1 MSSADRSADD
11 SGGLLE
17 RVAGYLLNA
26 TVLERIGIA
35 VGATAFAIGIGL
47 IIVALAGYNPVRFAT
62 QMVVGAFGSERAIA
76 RTLRFSTLFILA
88 GLAVAVAF
96 RAGVFNIGVQGQ
108 LVVGGFAC
116 VMSIVWSAPYLP
128 GGVLGGVLL
137 IGIGILSALVAG
149 GLYGALP
156 GVLKAYAGAN
166 EIITTIMLNF
176 IAIGVVGWLVNGP
189 VRGEDARSVR
199 TEQLPD
205 YVSFPQ
211 IVFSDSSF
219 SIIGLGIAILTVIGV
234 AFVFTR
240 TRYGYDMV
248 TSGYQATAARF
259 SGVDSERT
267 IVATM
272 TFSGMVAGL
281 VGAIFAI
288 MIQGSFTDP
297 AGIGNYGFDGIAV
310 SLLAANNP
318 IGVIPAGILFGGL
331 ESAGSHIQIRSDV
344 PVQLINGIIGLVVLF
359 VAVPELFRMIGARM
373 GLGGG
378 SDE

>member
-1 MSSADRSADD
+1 MSSVSDTDESKSRF
-11 SGGLLE
+11 E
-17 RVAGYLLNA
+17 RIAGYLLDA

-35 VGATAFAIGIGL
+35 VGSTVFALAIGL
-47 IIVALAGYNPVRFAT
+47 VIVALAGYNPFRFAT
-62 QMVVGAFGSERAIA
+62 QLVVGAFGSERAIA
-76 RTLRFSTLFILA
+76 RTLRFSTLFVLA

-108 LVVGGFAC
+108 FIVGGMAC
-116 VMSIVWSAPYLP
+116 VMSIIWTAPYLP
-128 GGVLGGVLL
+128 TGVIGGVIL
-137 IGIGILSALVAG
+137 IGIGIASAVVSG

-156 GVLKAYAGAN
+156 GALKAYADAN

-189 VRGEDARSVR
+189 LRGEDARSVR

-205 YVSFPQ
+205 YVAFPQ
-211 IVFSDSSF
+211 VVFSDPNF
-219 SIIGLGIAILTVIGV
+219 SVVGFGIAVLAVVSV
-234 AFVFTR
+234 AFVLTR

-259 SGVDSERT
+259 SGVDSKRT

-272 TFSGMVAGL
+272 TLSGMIAGL
-281 VGAIFAI
+281 TGAVFAI
-288 MIQGSFTDP
+288 MIQGSYTDP
-297 AGIGNYGFDGIAV
+297 AGIGSYGFDGIAV

-359 VAVPELFRMIGARM
+359 VAVPELFRMLGARM
-373 GLGGG
+373 GLGG
-378 SDE
+378 DDR